1 MFSVVK
7 RYPLATFVVLNY
19 LFLALGWA
27 VLGGQL
33 PFTPLLAA
41 LIVVPIIGGRRGLKA
56 WASRIVR
63 WRVGVQWYAAALLI
77 PFASGAIAAFLNVR
91 LGASYTPLQW
101 SDLPPLIPEAIFVFL
116 LVALGEE
123 PGFRGFAIPQ
133 LQKRFSAVGA
143 ALILSA
149 IGVVWHIPLFLTDDT
164 PWEVIPLIVAGYF
177 IFVWLFNNT
186 NGSVLIAMILHTSQN
201 ILAAQL
207 FQPIF
212 DSGDEIR
219 YIWLLTLVFAVI
231 VAIIL
236 VTCRNRYL
244 LVESAKSA
252 VNIVEATSPLA
263 TEAARPG

>member
-1 MFSVVK
+1 MYATVK
-7 RYPLATFVVLNY
+7 RYPLATFVVLNAF
-19 LFLALGWA
+19 FLAIGWA

-41 LIVVPIIGGRRGLKA
+41 LVVVPIIGGRAGLRS

-63 WRVGVQWYAAALLI
+63 WRVGAQWYAAALLI
-77 PFASGAIAAFLNVR
+77 PFVTGGIAAFLNVR

-133 LQKRFSAVGA
+133 LQKRFSAINS

-149 IGVVWHIPLFLTDDT
+149 IGVAWHMPLFLTDDT
-164 PWEVIPLIVAGYF
+164 PWDVIPLIIGGYF

-186 NGSVLIAMILHTSQN
+186 NGSVLLAMVLHTSQN
-201 ILAAQL
+201 ILAGQL
-207 FQPIF
+207 FQPMF
-212 DSGDEIR
+212 SDQDVAR
-219 YIWLLTLVFAVI
+219 YIWIFSLIYAALVAGILL
-231 VAIIL
+231 
-236 VTCRNRYL
+236 TCRNRYL
-244 LVESAKSA
+244 LVEPGKPV
-252 VNIVEATSPLA
+252 VNIVEPPQPLA
-263 TEAARPG
+263 AEAARPR